1 MGVGSKNSPIGRQL
15 VNAGP
20 GVISIKVRAVPV
32 DWQDRVEF
40 TALLI
45 LSEYPHDVDWMPLA
59 DMLYPIE
66 LAE

>member
-1 MGVGSKNSPIGRQL
+1 MGVGSKNLPVGRQL
-15 VNAGP
+15 VDAGP

-32 DWQDRVEF
+32 DWRDRGEF

-45 LSEYPHDVDWMPLA
+45 LSEYPHDVAWMPLA

-66 LAE
+66 LGE